1 MLRAG
6 ADPDQRAL
14 NEINS
19 FDGPLLIADI
29 VQKIKNIRDFAGK
42 KKRGLAKLD
51 PQNYDDMGPGPVC
64 RTSSAL
70 QFYGLIHVK
79 EVVAEFG
86 PLSRGEKRRTR
97 RVDGV
102 EGSTTRSDAVFTKIS

>member
-29 VQKIKNIRDFAGK
+29 VAKIKNIRDFAGK

-51 PQNYDDMGPGPVC
+51 PQNYEDMGPGPASNVERPSILVC
-64 RTSSAL
+64 R
-70 QFYGLIHVK
+70 GLSVSL
-79 EVVAEFG
+79 G
-86 PLSRGEKRRTR
+86 G
-97 RVDGV
+97 RVRV
-102 EGSTTRSDAVFTKIS
+102 WASPRAAVPR

>member
-14 NEINS
+14 DEINS

-51 PQNYDDMGPGPVC
+51 PQNYDDMVLTQ
-64 RTSSAL
+64 RL
-70 QFYGLIHVK
+70 H
-79 EVVAEFG
+79 
-86 PLSRGEKRRTR
+86 
-97 RVDGV
+97 
-102 EGSTTRSDAVFTKIS
+102 

>member
-1 MLRAG
+1 MYKLTLKIFLISRARI
-6 ADPDQRAL
+6 DQRAL

-51 PQNYDDMGPGPVC
+51 PQNYDDMGPGPA
-64 RTSSAL
+64 SN
-70 QFYGLIHVK
+70 F
-79 EVVAEFG
+79 
-86 PLSRGEKRRTR
+86 KRP
-97 RVDGV
+97 
-102 EGSTTRSDAVFTKIS
+102 SI